1 MVATRSG
8 PYPAQMITA
17 VNRSSLFPDQIVDQH
32 LETTSTALNIS
43 GDQDTLMSPRDR
55 SPVRTLS
62 PRHLSGKYHWKQWSP
77 YNLTLLQL
85 ELNYWFVW
93 PGGELVPQLSLVSP
107 NVFFSVLS
115 PMEFWFLTVVA
126 SGLLSCGHF
135 ISSDITDL
143 ISNPI
148 EYSIEFNNEMPLTE
162 KWHLIL
168 SFYIIDTL
176 LILFSYFD
184 IVQLL

>member
-1 MVATRSG
+1 MESLQSDFA
-8 PYPAQMITA
+8 A
-17 VNRSSLFPDQIVDQH
+17 VGIKL
-32 LETTSTALNIS
+32 L
-43 GDQDTLMSPRDR
+43 
-55 SPVRTLS
+55 VRLA
-62 PRHLSGKYHWKQWSP
+62 
-77 YNLTLLQL
+77 
-85 ELNYWFVW
+85 
-93 PGGELVPQLSLVSP
+93 GGELVPQLSLVSP
-107 NVFFSVLS
+107 KVFLSVLS

-162 KWHLIL
+162 KWRLIL

-176 LILFSYFD
+176 FSYFD